1 MHILMGFLF
10 SFTWS
15 KLLFENMVG
24 ACHDQTRKKLK
35 SMQRINLKPM
45 QHSSCGKKAKELNLM
60 NLLLGG

>member
-24 ACHDQTRKKLK
+24 ACHQK
-35 SMQRINLKPM
+35 SVVTKQ
-45 QHSSCGKKAKELNLM
+45 GKN
-60 NLLLGG
+60 